1 MTLHGMKRGIKGTA
15 ERKRNRSRAFA
26 LLLGFALC
34 VESAPVTVLAAGPEA
49 GTAVIFEAEEPK
61 GEPKDGGQP
70 PREQQD
76 GDRPE
81 RSETGENGGQNPG
94 GYGEPEEGAGK
105 QNPDGNDGA
114 QEGEPTESD
123 GGKEEV
129 QEPGEGGEPVE
140 GGTQTP
146 GESGDGETQDPAEG
160 EGQEPV
166 EGEVQNPTEGEGQE
180 PAEGEGQDPIE
191 GEGQDPTE
199 GEEQD
204 PAEGEVQEPGEETPG
219 DKEEEV
225 PGQVSGNDVD
235 EDSVSGNDLST
246 VSDNDLVSVSE
257 NSLDAEREEKI
268 KEAQEAFDALLA
280 EKPLMAL
287 LYHADSYDARKE
299 ADADSSAAVT
309 LEIGQTLYMR
319 GVEITEDDVWYEAQY
334 LLNGS
339 EGTGYVQ
346 SYYLAYSDEDWLAW
360 EEEYLLPILELGEDA
375 YESTAYGM
383 RTYSLMTYAVD
394 TSDISAFPGSYQA
407 DLRNLKNAHPN
418 WTFVPMKTGLDFNA
432 SVSAEMGD
440 KSLIQAIST
449 NLEKGWVGK
458 PCPTESG
465 WNYAT
470 KEGVSY
476 HMDPRNFLTETYI
489 FMFEQL
495 TFNASY
501 HTEPAVQTFLNGTF
515 MKGKLPDDS
524 AGRTYAKAFFE
535 IGKGRKLSPI
545 HLASR
550 VYQEQ
555 GQGTSGLIS
564 GTYPGYEGY
573 YNFFNVGVNGS
584 STAEKIVKGLTY
596 AKNKGWNTR
605 YKSLEGGAATIG
617 NNYILKAQ
625 DTLYL
630 EKFNV
635 NKNSPYG
642 VYEHQYMQNIQA
654 PKSEATTT
662 KKMYTNA
669 GSLNNAF
676 VFKIPVYDNMPDD
689 TYYPALALDKTS
701 LTLNRSAD
709 PAVPTTRQLKFYV
722 DGVEADPAEAKW
734 TSSDT
739 SVARVQNGL
748 VTAVDKGE
756 AVITASYKE
765 VEVTCKVTVKVPL
778 QGITLDKKTVTL
790 RRPDTV
796 VEDTKNLSEQEKAEN
811 IATAVL
817 QVSFDPADTT
827 ADQTITW
834 TSANN
839 KIASVKAD
847 PEDSS
852 KAVVTAVGTGEVKIT
867 AKASKA
873 GNKTAVCVVNVI
885 APIYRLE
892 LSDPGAEEGAGK
904 TNLFKGQSISL
915 NAEYWPKDTTSDNTI
930 LWHTSNPKAA
940 TVYKGRVTAVGE
952 GTAKITASVA
962 GYTASYEVAAES
974 CNVIFHNENG
984 TAGQKLSLSYGES
997 VGEERMPEEK
1007 TIVGKIFRG
1016 WYTKADGAGSVFMAS
1031 QPVYAKETHVY
1042 PHYQDIGA
1050 EKGFYVIPV
1059 GDQTYTGS
1067 AIKPK
1072 VRVFDGT
1079 VAPDGSLLASDG
1091 STAGER
1097 GEVLELVEGRDYSL
1111 SYKNNKNVNTEG
1123 KARPTITVKGKG
1135 NYTGTEYVYF
1145 DILPKALTDHD
1156 ITAADITVAY
1166 SGKTIKSAPVVY
1178 RDGKKLVLNR
1188 DYTKSYPQTGTGAYC
1203 KTGVYPIVITGKGGY
1218 TGTITI
1224 YETITADVLLSKVSV
1239 AKIPKQTYTN
1249 EQMEREGGIRPSVLT
1264 VTYKNQPL
1272 VEGEHYTLSYS
1283 NDQRVGKATV
1293 TLTAVEGSG
1302 YVGSKSVTYQIAG
1315 TSLARAKVEGLENK
1329 EYVAIDKEWDAEDAR
1344 YEAAYQQILQTPGA
1358 YSLTLNDRVL
1368 TESKDGV
1375 TGDYVVSY
1383 AGAAKKGAVK
1393 AGTATITFQGI
1404 NEYSGQVKKSYKILP
1419 CELREDRAG
1428 SGQDFTLSYYTQ
1440 DEPETEKSLTD
1451 LNGITAPYVKGGS
1464 KPVILL
1470 AYQGTPLELNKDYRI
1485 SYKNNNALTTADT
1498 EENRLPVW
1506 TITGKGNF
1514 KGKLTGTF
1522 TVTDGRFDG
1531 WIGEEKD
1538 KNRKITMTLKDVVY
1552 KEKKGAYKT
1561 KATLKDVNGSSL
1573 AAGRD
1578 YDKNLRYTYETK
1590 TEVLVFVEGEPSRVT
1605 REAGDPVGDED
1616 IPQAGTLIR
1625 VTAQGIG
1632 AYAGTGAAP
1641 PEISAV
1647 YRIVSADFTKVRVK
1661 AASKSYQDGRPV
1673 TLTADDLTVTVSGAA
1688 EPLVLGRDYIIKEET
1703 YINHTKKGKAKVTL
1717 RGIGNYGGE
1726 KTITYTIGAK
1736 TLFWWTGQ

>member
-1 MTLHGMKRGIKGTA
+1 MTTGKMRRALKEIWGWKKSG
-15 ERKRNRSRAFA
+15 SRAFA
-26 LLLGFALC
+26 LLLSLALC
-34 VESAPVTVLAAGPEA
+34 AEGAPLTVLAAQPEA
-49 GTAVIFEAEEPK
+49 GKGIGPEVSVKEAAALEQPDYGENIGRISGGKEDAVAGEA
-61 GEPKDGGQP
+61 
-70 PREQQD
+70 REQAEGGPQESEA
-76 GDRPE
+76 GDRP
-81 RSETGENGGQNPG
+81 QKPG
-94 GYGEPEEGAGK
+94 GSGEGDRTQE
-105 QNPDGNDGA
+105 PDGSG
-114 QEGEPTESD
+114 EGNPA
-123 GGKEEV
+123 
-129 QEPGEGGEPVE
+129 EPGEGDKPQEPDGNGE
-140 GGTQTP
+140 G
-146 GESGDGETQDPAEG
+146 DPAEPG
-160 EGQEPV
+160 EGDKPQEP
-166 EGEVQNPTEGEGQE
+166 GGNGEGDPAEPGEGDKPQEPDGNGEGDLTEPGEGDEPQEPDGNGEGDPAEPEEDEE
-180 PAEGEGQDPIE
+180 PAEGEI
-191 GEGQDPTE
+191 
-199 GEEQD
+199 
-204 PAEGEVQEPGEETPG
+204 QEP
-219 DKEEEV
+219 
-225 PGQVSGNDVD
+225 
-235 EDSVSGNDLST
+235 EDSVSENDLSS
-246 VSDNDLVSVSE
+246 VSDNDLSSVSE
-257 NSLDAEREEKI
+257 NSLDAEREERI

-280 EKPLMAL
+280 GKPLMAL
-287 LYHADSYDARKE
+287 LYHADSYDAREE
-299 ADADSSAAVT
+299 ADADSSAAAT

-334 LLNGS
+334 LVNGS

-360 EEEYLLPILELGEDA
+360 EEEYLLPILETGAETYAD
-375 YESTAYGM
+375 TAYGM
-383 RTYSLMTYAVD
+383 RTYSMMTYAVD
-394 TSDISAFPGSYQA
+394 TSDVNAFPGSYQA
-407 DLRNLKNAHPN
+407 DLRKLKNAHPN

-432 SVSAEMGD
+432 SVSAEMGV
-440 KSLIQAIST
+440 KSLIYPTSA

-458 PCPTESG
+458 SCLSESG

-470 KEGVSY
+470 KEGLSY

-501 HTEPAVQTFLNGTF
+501 HTESAVQTFLNGTF

-584 STAEKIVKGLTY
+584 STTEKIVKGLTY

-617 NNYILKAQ
+617 NNYILKGQ

-676 VFKIPVYDNMPDD
+676 VFRIPVYNNMPDD
-689 TYYPALALDKTS
+689 TYYPVLALDKTS
-701 LTLNRSAD
+701 LTLNRSVD
-709 PAVPTTRQLKFYV
+709 PAVPTTQQLKFYV

-739 SVARVQNGL
+739 SVASVQKGL

-765 VEVTCKVTVKVPL
+765 VEISCKVIVKVPL
-778 QGITLDKKTVTL
+778 QGITLDKETVTI

-811 IATAVL
+811 TATTVL

-834 TSANN
+834 TTANR
-839 KIASVKAD
+839 KIATVKAD

-885 APIYRLE
+885 APIYKLE
-892 LSDPGAEEGAGK
+892 LSDPGAEEGTGK
-904 TNLFKGQSISL
+904 TNLFKGQSICL
-915 NAEYWPKDTTSDNTI
+915 NAEYWPKDTTSDKTI
-930 LWHTSNPKAA
+930 LWSTSDAKAA

-952 GTAKITASVA
+952 GTAKITAQVA
-962 GYTASYEVAAES
+962 GYSASYEVSAES
-974 CNVIFHNENG
+974 CNVIFHDEKAV
-984 TAGQKLSLSYGES
+984 AGQRLSLGYGES

-1007 TIVGKIFRG
+1007 TIAGKIFRG
-1016 WYTKADGAGSVFMAS
+1016 WYTGAGGAGSVFTAS
-1031 QPVYAKETHVY
+1031 QPVYARETHVY
-1042 PHYQDIGA
+1042 PHYQDTGA

-1072 VRVFDGT
+1072 VRVFDST
-1079 VAPDGSLLASDG
+1079 VAPDGSLLASGG
-1091 STAGER
+1091 STAGDR

-1145 DILPKALTDHD
+1145 DIVPKALTDHD

-1166 SGKTIKSAPVVY
+1166 NGKTIKSAPVVY

-1224 YETITADVLLSKVSV
+1224 YETITSDVLLGKVSV

-1249 EQMEREGGIRPSVLT
+1249 EQMAKEGGIRPAGLT
-1264 VTYKNQPL
+1264 VTYKKQPL

-1283 NDQRVGKATV
+1283 NDQSVGKATV

-1302 YVGSKSVTYQIAG
+1302 YAGSKNVTYQIVG

-1329 EYVAIDKEWDAEDAR
+1329 EYVAIDKAWDAEGAL
-1344 YEAAYQQILQTPGA
+1344 YEAAYQKMLQTPGA

-1393 AGTATITFQGI
+1393 AGTATITFKGI

-1419 CELREDRAG
+1419 CELREDRIG
-1428 SGQDFTLSYYTQ
+1428 SRQDFTLSYYTQ
-1440 DEPETEKSLTD
+1440 DEPGTVKPLTD
-1451 LNGITAPYVKGGS
+1451 LNGITTPYVKGGS

-1470 AYQGTPLELNKDYRI
+1470 TYRGTPLELNKDYRI

-1506 TITGKGNF
+1506 TITGKGSF
-1514 KGKLTGTF
+1514 KGKLTGNF
-1522 TVTDGRFDG
+1522 TVTDGQFDKVTDSG
-1531 WIGEEKD
+1531 HS
-1538 KNRKITMTLKDVVY
+1538 KIAMTLKDVVY
-1552 KEKKGAYKT
+1552 REKKGAYKT
-1561 KATLKDVNGSSL
+1561 KAVLKDVSGTTL
-1573 AAGRD
+1573 TAGRD
-1578 YDKNLRYTYETK
+1578 YDKNLQYTYETK
-1590 TEVLVFVEGEPSRVT
+1590 TEVLVFVEGEPSQVT
-1605 REAGDPVGDED
+1605 RRAGEIVDAED

-1632 AYAGTGAAP
+1632 AYAGTGEAP

-1647 YRIVSADFTKVRVK
+1647 YRIVSADFTKAKVK
-1661 AASKSYQDGRPV
+1661 VETKKYQDGRPV

-1736 TLFWWTGQ
+1736 TLLWWIGQ